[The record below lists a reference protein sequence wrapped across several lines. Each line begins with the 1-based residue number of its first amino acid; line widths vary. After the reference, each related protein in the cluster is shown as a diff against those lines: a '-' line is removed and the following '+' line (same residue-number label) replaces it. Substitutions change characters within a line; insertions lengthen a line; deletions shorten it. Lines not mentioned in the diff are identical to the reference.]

1 MPDFLVSRLRGM
13 GDDRAEGR
21 RGKRRPGL
29 VGRKGES
36 VSATVWDQEFFRRR
50 AAGERAADDAR
61 EPAAATPPTPRHAS
75 IAGLLL
81 ARAGDDNTALL
92 FEDQRWSWRELV
104 AEAATRSAFMQQL
117 RPRERPWHVGVLLEN
132 TPEYVF
138 LIAGAALCGATVV
151 GINPT
156 RRGAELAADIRGTD
170 CAMIVTDDAYGD
182 LLDGIDHGVAQI
194 LDASSPEY
202 AGLLAAGRGAAAEAT
217 AEGLDPRSTLLL
229 LFTSGST
236 GAPKAVICSTG
247 RWAFISQVNPI
258 KFTCDDVAYNAMP
271 VFHGNALMSALGP
284 CLANGAAFAMRRRFS
299 ASGFLPDIR
308 RFGATFFNYVG
319 RSLAYVLAQPERPE
333 ESDNQL
339 RFGFGTEASAR
350 DRAEFS
356 RRYACPLLESYGS
369 SEGTCYIIHT
379 PDTPDGALGVP
390 QQGFV
395 VEIVNASGEAC
406 PPARFDASGMML
418 NRDQAIGEIVSRGA
432 GARFEGYYNNPG
444 ASQDRLRDGDFWT
457 GDLGYRDEAGFY
469 WFAGRTADW
478 LRVDSENFAAAA
490 VEQIL
495 SRFPGVTAA
504 AVYPLP
510 DPVTGDQ
517 VMAALELPGSKF
529 DPAAFASFLGQ
540 QPDLGTKWAP
550 RLIRITTDLPLTAT
564 HKVSKPTLRRML
576 WNGQDPVYERTGEG
590 YVPMTADRK
599 AALEAQ
605 YARHGRDHLLRL

>member
-1 MPDFLVSRLRGM
+1 MSG
-13 GDDRAEGR
+13 
-21 RGKRRPGL
+21 
-29 VGRKGES
+29 
-36 VSATVWDQEFFRRR
+36 TVWDQEFFHRRVAGEQ
-50 AAGERAADDAR
+50 AAGHAP
-61 EPAAATPPTPRHAS
+61 EPTAATPLAPGHAT
-75 IAGLLL
+75 IAELLL

-104 AEAATRSAFMQQL
+104 QEAASRSVLMQQL

-132 TPEYVF
+132 IPEYIF
-138 LIAGAALCGATVV
+138 LIAGAALCGATVA

-170 CAMIVTDDAYGD
+170 CAMIVTDGAYGD
-182 LLDGIDHGVAQI
+182 LLDGIGHGVPQI
-194 LDASSPEY
+194 LDVSNPGY
-202 AGLLAAGRGAAAEAT
+202 AGLLAAHRGAAIEAT

-247 RWAFISQVNPI
+247 RWAFICQVNPI
-258 KFTCDDVAYNAMP
+258 RFTSDDVAYNAMP

-356 RRYACPLLESYGS
+356 RRYGCPLLESYGS
-369 SEGTCYIIHT
+369 SEGTCYIICT
-379 PDTPDGALGVP
+379 PGTPDGALGVP

-395 VEIVNASGEAC
+395 VEIVNALGEVC
-406 PPARFDASGMML
+406 LPARFDASGVML
-418 NRDQAIGEIVSRGA
+418 NPGEAIGEIVSRGA
-432 GARFEGYYNNPG
+432 TARFEGYYKNPG
-444 ASQDRLRDGDFWT
+444 ASQERLRDGDFWT
-457 GDLGYRDEAGFY
+457 GDLGYRDEKGFY

-478 LRVDSENFAAAA
+478 LRVDSENFAAAP
-490 VEQIL
+490 VERIL
-495 SRFPGVTAA
+495 SCFPGVTAA
-504 AVYPLP
+504 AVYPVP
-510 DPVTGDQ
+510 DPVTGDR
-517 VMAALELPGSKF
+517 VMAALEFSDGEF
-529 DPAAFASFLGQ
+529 DPGAFGSFLGEQ
-540 QPDLGTKWAP
+540 RDLGTKWAP
-550 RLIRITTDLPLTAT
+550 RLVRVTTNLPVTAT

-576 WNGQDPVYERTGEG
+576 WNGEDPVYERIGER
-590 YVPMTADRK
+590 YVLMTADRK
-599 AALEAQ
+599 GALEAE
-605 YARHGRDHLLRL
+605 YVRRAGTISSGF

>member
-1 MPDFLVSRLRGM
+1 M
-13 GDDRAEGR
+13 G
-21 RGKRRPGL
+21 
-29 VGRKGES
+29 
-36 VSATVWDQEFFRRR
+36 ATVWDQEFFRRR
-50 AAGERAADDAR
+50 AAGEQAADQAR
-61 EPAAATPPTPRHAS
+61 EPASAAPLAPGHAT

-104 AEAATRSAFMQQL
+104 QEAATRSALMQQL
-117 RPRERPWHVGVLLEN
+117 RPPQRPWHVGVLLEN
-132 TPEYVF
+132 TPEYIF

-156 RRGAELAADIRGTD
+156 RRGAELGADIRGTD

-182 LLDGIDHGVAQI
+182 LLDGIGHGVPRI
-194 LDASSPEY
+194 LDASSPGY
-202 AGLLAAGRGAAAEAT
+202 ADLLVTHRGAPARAT
-217 AEGLDPRSTLLL
+217 EEGLDPRSTLLL

-247 RWAFISQVNPI
+247 RWAFICQVNPI
-258 KFTCDDVAYNAMP
+258 KFTSDDVAYNAMP

-284 CLANGAAFAMRRRFS
+284 CLANGAAFAMRRKFS

-339 RFGFGTEASAR
+339 RFGFGTEASAQ

-356 RRYACPLLESYGS
+356 RRYGCPLLESYGS

-395 VEIVNASGEAC
+395 VEIVNAAGEVC
-406 PPARFDASGMML
+406 PPARLDAGGVVL
-418 NRDQAIGEIVSRGA
+418 NREEAIGEIVSRGA
-432 GARFEGYYNNPG
+432 AARFEGYYNNPG
-444 ASQDRLRDGDFWT
+444 ASHDRLRGGDFWT
-457 GDLGYRDEAGFY
+457 ADLGYRDEKGFY
-469 WFAGRTADW
+469 WFAGRTTDW
-478 LRVDSENFAAAA
+478 LRVDSENFAAAP

-495 SRFPGVTAA
+495 IRFPGVAAA
-504 AVYPLP
+504 AVYPVP

-517 VMAALELPGSKF
+517 VMAALEFTDGEF
-529 DPAAFASFLGQ
+529 DPGAFASFLGD
-540 QPDLGTKWAP
+540 QPDHASHAVERPGPGLRAHWRGVRAHDSGPQGRP
-550 RLIRITTDLPLTAT
+550 RGGIRPARPGSSPPALTIPAT
-564 HKVSKPTLRRML
+564 CR
-576 WNGQDPVYERTGEG
+576 GG
-590 YVPMTADRK
+590 
-599 AALEAQ
+599 
-605 YARHGRDHLLRL
+605 GRGSEPG

>member
-1 MPDFLVSRLRGM
+1 MIEQKGRRETPWRPCGP
-13 GDDRAEGR
+13 EGR
-21 RGKRRPGL
+21 VMG
-29 VGRKGES
+29 
-36 VSATVWDQEFFRRR
+36 ATVWDQEFFRRR
-50 AAGERAADDAR
+50 AAGEQAADDAR
-61 EPAAATPPTPRHAS
+61 EPAAAAPLAPRHAT

-81 ARAGDDNTALL
+81 ARAEDDNTALL

-104 AEAATRSAFMQQL
+104 AEAATRSAFLQQH
-117 RPRERPWHVGVLLEN
+117 RPRQRPWHVGVLLEN
-132 TPEYVF
+132 TPEYIF

-170 CAMIVTDDAYGD
+170 CAMIVTDGAYGD
-182 LLDGIDHGVAQI
+182 LLDGIGHGVPHI
-194 LDASSPEY
+194 LDASSPGY
-202 AGLLAAGRGAAAEAT
+202 AGLLATHRGAAAGAT

-247 RWAFISQVNPI
+247 RWAFICQVNPI
-258 KFTCDDVAYNAMP
+258 KFTSDDVAYNAMP

-284 CLANGAAFAMRRRFS
+284 CLANGAAFATRRRFS

-333 ESDNQL
+333 ESDNRL

-356 RRYACPLLESYGS
+356 RRYGCPLLESYGS

-379 PDTPDGALGVP
+379 PGTPDGALGVP
-390 QQGFV
+390 QQGFA
-395 VEIVNASGEAC
+395 VEIVNAAGEAC
-406 PPARFDASGMML
+406 PPARFDPSGVFL
-418 NRDQAIGEIVSRGA
+418 NREQAIGEIVSRGA
-432 GARFEGYYNNPG
+432 AARFEGYYNNPG

-457 GDLGYRDEAGFY
+457 GDLGYRDENGFY
-469 WFAGRTADW
+469 WFAGRTTDW
-478 LRVDSENFAAAA
+478 LRVDSENFAAAP

-495 SRFPGVTAA
+495 GRFPGVTAA
-504 AVYPLP
+504 AVYPVP

-517 VMAALELPGSKF
+517 VMVALEFPGGEF
-529 DPAAFASFLGQ
+529 DPGAFASFLGE

-550 RLIRITTDLPLTAT
+550 RLARITPHLPMTAT

-576 WNGQDPVYERTGEG
+576 WNGEDPVYERIREE
-590 YVPMTADRK
+590 YVLMTADRK
-599 AALEAQ
+599 AALEAE
-605 YARHGRDHLLRL
+605 YAQHGRDHLLRL